1 MTAKAV
7 ITSSLYTTK
16 TPLIMS

>member
-1 MTAKAV
+1 MHPLKKACL
-7 ITSSLYTTK
+7 TNEK